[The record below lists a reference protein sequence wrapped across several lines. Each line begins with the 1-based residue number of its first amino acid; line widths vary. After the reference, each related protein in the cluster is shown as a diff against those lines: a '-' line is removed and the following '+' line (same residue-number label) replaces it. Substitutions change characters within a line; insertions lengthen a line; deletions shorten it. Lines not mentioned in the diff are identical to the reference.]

1 MTPQISLTM
10 RFHFSPAQPGSD
22 ARTSAELNRAA
33 AEQARAA
40 ADQARA
46 LADQA
51 RESADKQIQNA
62 IEDAQRAVEG
72 AGEPATAPLPPGER
86 PIVFNNEDGEPVS
99 VSMKDGV
106 ITLTQS
112 GTSQAFPVRDFIPRE
127 ATQIAWAIP
136 ATLSILLIWWPI
148 SRAVIRW
155 LNRKNVS
162 NAESAALEAR
172 LRERIETLERNVD
185 TVAVEM
191 ERVAE
196 GQRFTNRLLAER
208 PVQVP
213 VEVPQGVPVSAN
225 RS

>member
-10 RFHFSPAQPGSD
+10 HFHFSPAQPGSD

-51 RESADKQIQNA
+51 RANADKQIQNA
-62 IEDAQRAVEG
+62 IEDAQRVVEG
-72 AGEPATAPLPPGER
+72 AGQPATAPLPPGER
-86 PIVFNNEDGEPVS
+86 PIVFNTENGEPVS

-112 GTSQAFPVRDFIPRE
+112 GASQV
-127 ATQIAWAIP
+127 AWAIP

-155 LNRKNVS
+155 LNRKHVS

-172 LRERIETLERNVD
+172 LRERMDTLERNLD
-185 TVAVEM
+185 TVAIEM

-208 PVQVP
+208 PVPVP
-213 VEVPQGVPVSAN
+213 VVVPQGVPVSTH

>member
-1 MTPQISLTM
+1 MTPQLTVTM
-10 RFHFSPAQPGSD
+10 RFRFSPRQSGADVGISGSP
-22 ARTSAELNRAA
+22 ARAA

-40 ADQARA
+40 ADQ
-46 LADQA
+46 Q
-51 RESADKQIQNA
+51 RENA
-62 IEDAQRAVEG
+62 IKDAQRATEG
-72 AGEPATAPLPPGER
+72 AGQPATAPLPPGER
-86 PIVFNNEDGEPVS
+86 PIVFNTGNGEPVG
-99 VSMKDGV
+99 VTMQGGV

-112 GTSQAFPVRDFIPRE
+112 GAVQSFPVRDFIPRE

-155 LNRKNVS
+155 LNRKHVS

-172 LRERIETLERNVD
+172 LRERMDTLERNLD
-185 TVAVEM
+185 TVAIEM

-208 PVQVP
+208 PVPVP
-213 VEVPQGVPVSAN
+213 VVVPQGVPVSTH